1 MKAENNESVL
11 DKQMDDICEGLRL
24 AIDNEVD
31 TLRREGMPIYV
42 AQNGNI
48 VDLQSTES
56 NKSE

>member
-11 DKQMDDICEGLRL
+11 DKQMDDNCEGLRL